1 MMGAVLKAAAMA
13 GWAFLKKA
21 GIVLAKG
28 TVEAGKQML
37 KIGPAV
43 KSASAKIG
51 EVALKHGASEATASA
66 FQKGIP
72 IAIGLVASNAVEAA
86 GNQAAAQLKRK
97 AVLQPLGR
105 AVHVASDLISDVMLV
120 SFM

>member
-1 MMGAVLKAAAMA
+1 MGAVLKAAAAA

-21 GIVLAKG
+21 GLVLARG
-28 TVEAGKQML
+28 TVETGKQML

-43 KSASAKIG
+43 RSASAKVG
-51 EVALKHGASEATASA
+51 EIALEHGASKATASA
-66 FQKGIP
+66 FEKGIP

-86 GNQAAAQLKRK
+86 GNQIATQLKRK

-105 AVHVASDLISDVMLV
+105 AVHVASDLVSDVTLV